1 MINLILRIYACLDKK
16 SIYKI
21 FNIQILTIL
30 IGILNVI
37 SAILI
42 APFIFIISGQNL
54 TTQNSFLQKV
64 FVFFDYFDGDDLLLL
79 ISIVLVTFYVIT
91 ILLNLILSYFN
102 LKWIQDIN
110 IFFQKNLFN
119 FYIEKD
125 WLSHSDTTSSQII
138 SKIHVVTQR
147 ISSTVILQFLE
158 LISNIIIS
166 TVIILTIFM
175 VDFKV
180 ALISVLIFGS
190 FYSFFYFFFKRR
202 LRDAGDMITKIY
214 PLYYKSMHEG
224 FISIKDVILFEKKDF
239 FKKTF
244 SESVLQLRNTGVTQ
258 AFVMQIPRNL
268 IEIIF
273 FTMLVTLIFFFTKI
287 YNYQFTEIAA
297 IIGFYS
303 ICAIKVIPAFQKIFK
318 AVSSINSNLSA
329 FEDIEADL
337 ISAKKNLNQI
347 QKIDSTNKMNFKN
360 DIELKNVS
368 FTYPAN
374 KNAGVYDVNIKIPHG
389 SKIGIVGKTGSG
401 KSTLLDLILGF
412 ISPDK
417 GDIKVDNIIVDSK
430 NIKLWQRNLS
440 YVPQDFYIY
449 EGTIESNIAFAEDK
463 NSIDKDRI
471 KNSLIISELKEFIG
485 NEDTDV
491 GENGKKLSGGQK
503 QRTGIARAI
512 YRNAEIMVLDEATS
526 ALDTITEK
534 KILENFDNNKK
545 IKTLIIVSHRFETL
559 EMCDK
564 FYYVDEGK
572 VEEIINFKDLIAKY
586 KKK

>member
-180 ALISVLIFGS
+180 ALISILIFGS

-360 DIELKNVS
+360 DIELKMSHLLIQLIKMRVS
-368 FTYPAN
+368 MM
-374 KNAGVYDVNIKIPHG
+374 
-389 SKIGIVGKTGSG
+389 
-401 KSTLLDLILGF
+401 LI
-412 ISPDK
+412 
-417 GDIKVDNIIVDSK
+417 
-430 NIKLWQRNLS
+430 
-440 YVPQDFYIY
+440 
-449 EGTIESNIAFAEDK
+449 
-463 NSIDKDRI
+463 
-471 KNSLIISELKEFIG
+471 
-485 NEDTDV
+485 
-491 GENGKKLSGGQK
+491 
-503 QRTGIARAI
+503 
-512 YRNAEIMVLDEATS
+512 
-526 ALDTITEK
+526 
-534 KILENFDNNKK
+534 
-545 IKTLIIVSHRFETL
+545 
-559 EMCDK
+559 
-564 FYYVDEGK
+564 
-572 VEEIINFKDLIAKY
+572 
-586 KKK
+586 

>member
-16 SIYKI
+16 SIVKI

-180 ALISVLIFGS
+180 ALISILIFGS
-190 FYSFFYFFFKRR
+190 FYSFFYFFFKKR

-471 KNSLIISELKEFIG
+471 KNSLIISELNEFIG
-485 NEDTDV
+485 NEDIDV

>member
-180 ALISVLIFGS
+180 ALISILIFGS